1 MTQATITPDAT
12 LTSTPP
18 EKVLNG
24 LLTLMRDLKHVY
36 LQEVDAIR
44 SGDTKKFLSLQP
56 DKEVLSRDYEF
67 RVREVQARSAAIKQV
82 DHALRTKVAVEQAEL
97 SILADQ
103 AMSLASK
110 MAESMR
116 RLHERLID
124 AARHSVQQE
133 KIQYGSA
140 GVLTDSAGAKPLATA
155 INESF

>member
-1 MTQATITPDAT
+1 MTVPSLDAAPV
-12 LTSTPP
+12 STAP
-18 EKVLNG
+18 EKVLNS
-24 LLTLMRDLKHVY
+24 LLALMSDLKHVY

-44 SGDTKKFLSLQP
+44 SGDTQRFLSLQP
-56 DKEVLSRDYEF
+56 DKEILSRDYEF
-67 RVREVQARSAAIKQV
+67 RVREVQARAAAIKLTDQS
-82 DHALRTKVAVEQAEL
+82 LRSRVAVEQAEL
-97 SILADQ
+97 AVIADQ
-103 AMSLASK
+103 AMSLAAK

-140 GVLTDSAGAKPLATA
+140 GVLTESAGAKPVATA

>member
-1 MTQATITPDAT
+1 MSVP
-12 LTSTPP
+12 STEVASAPAAP

-24 LLTLMRDLKHVY
+24 LLALMRDLKHVY
-36 LQEVDAIR
+36 LQAVDALR
-44 SGDTKKFLSLQP
+44 SGDTGKFLSLQP
-56 DKEVLSRDYEF
+56 DKEILSRDYEF
-67 RVREVQARSAAIKQV
+67 RVREVQARAAAIKLTDQS
-82 DHALRTKVAVEQAEL
+82 LRSRVAVEQAEL
-97 SILADQ
+97 AVIADQ

-140 GVLTDSAGAKPLATA
+140 GVLTESAGAKPVATA

>member
-1 MTQATITPDAT
+1 MNLPTAEPA
-12 LTSTPP
+12 LSASSP
-18 EKVLNG
+18 EKVLSS
-24 LLTLMRDLKHVY
+24 LLALMSDLKHVY

-44 SGDTKKFLSLQP
+44 AGDTKKFLSLQP
-56 DKEVLSRDYEF
+56 DKEVLSRDYEY
-67 RVREVQARSAAIKQV
+67 RVREVQARSAAIKLA
-82 DHALRTKVAVEQAEL
+82 DHSLRTRVAVEQAEL
-97 SILADQ
+97 AVIADQ

-124 AARHSVQQE
+124 AARHAVQQE

-140 GVLTDSAGAKPLATA
+140 GVLTESAGAKPLATA